1 MRSGFWIILALG
13 SCFARIRS
21 LRCDLI
27 LARPCGPKPRI
38 QATVTCNTNCERGG
52 LLQHARASGLR
63 ARIFNSQETLRLMK
77 NSKRWNEE
85 EIMNYDE
92 DLKWIVEDK
101 NTKNWIIMKIC
112 DVTLRANNL
121 VHESR
126 QRKILFTVTSKNSIW
141 EWNYKKVNDIL
152 IVQE

>member
-1 MRSGFWIILALG
+1 
-13 SCFARIRS
+13 
-21 LRCDLI
+21 
-27 LARPCGPKPRI
+27 
-38 QATVTCNTNCERGG
+38 
-52 LLQHARASGLR
+52 
-63 ARIFNSQETLRLMK
+63 
-77 NSKRWNEE
+77 
-85 EIMNYDE
+85 MNYDE

-112 DVTLRANNL
+112 DVTLRAKNL